1 MLAFECMRY
10 VTAGESHGPALVGIL
25 EGFPA
30 GFELSIERIDRELAR
45 RQGGYGRGARMQIEQ
60 DRVEVLSGLR
70 QGRSLGSPLCLRIEN
85 RDHSIETLPVPK
97 NPRPGHA
104 DLVGAQKLGS
114 ADPRAVMERASARE
128 LAMRVALGAAARQPM
143 ESQGV
148 ALFAHVVELG
158 GIPCGPALELDS
170 ELKRPGR
177 RSLEAAWLEQRDQSP
192 FYCLGAEAEPRLVTA
207 VDAAKQA
214 GDTLGGIF
222 EVIAFGLPIG
232 LGSYFSG
239 PERLTSR
246 LAAAL
251 LSIPAMKGIEFGLGF
266 ESARRPGSQVHDAY
280 APAESVPAERRPLGH
295 PFARLTNRSGGLEG
309 GMTTGEPLWLR
320 VAMKP
325 ISTLR
330 RGLPSVDFESQ
341 AAVTA
346 TYQRSDVT
354 AVPAASVA
362 GEALLALCL
371 ACR

>member
-1 MLAFECMRY
+1 
-10 VTAGESHGPALVGIL
+10 
-25 EGFPA
+25 
-30 GFELSIERIDRELAR
+30 
-45 RQGGYGRGARMQIEQ
+45 
-60 DRVEVLSGLR
+60 
-70 QGRSLGSPLCLRIEN
+70 
-85 RDHSIETLPVPK
+85 
-97 NPRPGHA
+97 
-104 DLVGAQKLGS
+104 VGAQKLGS

-158 GIPCGPALELDS
+158 GIPCGPAPELDS

-232 LGSYFSG
+232 LGSYLSG